1 MLIREKFPLEHYPEL
16 TLDQTNSPDPN
27 DALSANKIEPGT
39 FLQMETG
46 NVSNVYVS
54 AIVSGGQIYIQRPEN
69 PTFEAL
75 HRLECCMSQV
85 YETLQSRVPTG
96 KISSC
101 LGNLIPSRFSHKLLN
116 YSASRSH

>member
-85 YETLQSRVPTG
+85 YETLQNRVPIG
-96 KISSC
+96 KSSFC
-101 LGNLIPSRFSHKLLN
+101 QIYHFSIFFFHVLFN
-116 YSASRSH
+116 YSAS